1 MKILVLGCGMQGRAV
16 LHDLSKSSQVKEII
30 CADINPEV
38 ISDFTRFL
46 DMNKIK
52 LQKLD
57 VMDKKALISVMKD
70 VDVVIDMLPIKFLK
84 ILAEAVLES
93 KVNMVNSIYGHMM
106 PKDIPCNRFL
116 NEISNSK

>member
-16 LHDLSKSSQVKEII
+16 LHDLSKSSPVKEII

-57 VMDKKALISVMKD
+57 VMAKKALISVMKD
-70 VDVVIDMLPIKFLK
+70 VDIIIDKTRPRKKGGEKIVTYLISILK
-84 ILAEAVLES
+84 I
-93 KVNMVNSIYGHMM
+93 
-106 PKDIPCNRFL
+106 
-116 NEISNSK
+116 